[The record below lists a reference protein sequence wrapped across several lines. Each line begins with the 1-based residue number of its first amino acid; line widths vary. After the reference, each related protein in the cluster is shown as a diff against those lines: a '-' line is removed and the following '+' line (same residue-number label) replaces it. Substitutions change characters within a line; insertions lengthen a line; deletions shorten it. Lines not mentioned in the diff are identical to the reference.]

1 MDAPP
6 PRRRLGRHDAAEET
20 ATEPRRR
27 LRRPKDQSR
36 SPGRTEA
43 KSPDVS
49 QDPEEPSEL
58 SETVEA
64 VASIPNERAAQVP
77 PLPLAD
83 LFPFPDETSELPVP
97 IPISP
102 GTSASSAEV
111 SGSSQRSP
119 AEAPEALDTPREAA
133 EEAVIQ
139 VWSEAA
145 EEPGVVAGPGSS
157 GGSQSAG
164 EDLGDAA
171 DAGTA
176 PKETPQEEA
185 ASPASGASPANQD
198 GMRSFPPQWPGTATE
213 ILAKP
218 VQSQT
223 FVKESQAERAA
234 GKRPVCLSPCCA
246 SFPCCTAHCPITF
259 CLLVFLGMFTT
270 FGVFWRELAG
280 INIVTDTSV
289 FLEADS
295 RSNAIR
301 AAYLQ
306 AYNQREPSAR
316 RLGPRRL
323 MTGYMPHIDTRDM
336 YKMHSL
342 ALYYRTDSSAGLLD
356 PGISRMVQA
365 FELSIR
371 DGAFYQQLC
380 VERTTAGLEG
390 SCDPGHSF
398 INAVFPSMSDPNLT
412 QVVEDLPHF
421 DRRLDGRGKTPMDSK
436 TVKNILVSKEVYKQ
450 LMLPTDYD
458 VSQPL
463 MAARSFF
470 AFNILCCRI
479 DDSAAARSKSLEEIA
494 KVWNQFLSEEL
505 LPKLTDFNS
514 RQNLVELNFE
524 GGGLA
529 TLQLWNTLAADC
541 LLAIGSVSFIVIYLT
556 CHAGSPILSC
566 GSILLT
572 ILAIPSAYLASA
584 LLSGSREITGV
595 AFLSI
600 FLITGLGADV
610 VLVFVNFWEASK
622 ARFGSDTA
630 ARVKFL
636 YRNAGLACLATTFTT
651 AASFFANLASV
662 LRALR
667 EFGFFMGLC
676 ILGAYLYLLV
686 GLPVLLILN
695 DKLSCCCSCSCFS
708 VCCRYL
714 EGKAEPDV
722 KMKGRLSR
730 RLGNCC
736 LRRCL
741 VAHSVSCFAFFILI
755 VAVFAVWVA
764 NEITVDAG
772 VPQMFPSDHNL
783 NSVEAVAELFGAAE
797 EHFTNDQIRVCNFVQ
812 LQRQSQFKSCAV
824 HLCQITLEM
833 PLTRIGRLPDAEAEN
848 SSETPMA
855 ECGCFPTT
863 KPSRRCFSVSPQT
876 TAQVWVTPRVVGDIP
891 EAALKNWQ
899 ESDGFRQFILNA
911 ALEVNSWQAYQ
922 LLRDSIQLGF
932 PQAADVTAPHFLKQE
947 FWETGE
953 QLSASYNVLP
963 SFVIPVTIPRNS
975 SAVELC
981 HAEEIC
987 YCGAPVCTYAGERLV
1002 DPVMPNAS
1010 WDQVLIPVPE
1020 TSRRL
1025 EAGEAAHVAAR
1036 LPAPVSSGGRSLSSG
1051 VDVAVVWGILVE
1063 DGSPLLGSREET
1075 WSFNAA
1081 FRPESPFTQRTLLQT
1096 CRQAPSQPELLVIRT
1111 VCWIEQFRQFAAG
1124 KDLPFPVPSSVF
1136 QQTFAE
1142 FVDGRVLPSGFLA
1155 KEFMWLG
1162 PDFELRATF
1171 MQFFVSVNYMTA
1183 ASTSILNLM
1192 QSWDKVIDDVN
1203 KDAPADV
1210 GEAWHT
1216 SQLWIR
1222 AEAESAIV
1230 SSTVVTMIVSVACGL
1245 AGALLFTHLDI
1256 LLSLMVV
1263 VAVTGVTISLAWF
1276 MIVFMG
1282 WPVGVLEVLGLIVFV
1297 GYSITYSLHIAHK
1310 YQLHSMELE
1319 EEPLSERRRHAVV
1332 QALQSMASSVL
1343 GSAATTLGSSFFLF
1357 FCQLVIFV
1365 KLATVLFAVTFF
1377 ACVFAIL
1384 ALPAALLCIGPVGT
1398 ACTHLIPWAS
1408 QQLSKEPSS
1417 SAIAASSTKLTSSL
1431 ARKIP
1436 KDAISSSQKTE
1447 VFISSTP
1454 SAFKSSWPVAIA
1466 PEPFAGVVSPP
1477 HNRDL
1482 FSGSISTSVF

>member
-6 PRRRLGRHDAAEET
+6 PRRRLGRHDAAEDT

-27 LRRPKDQSR
+27 LRRRKDQSR
-36 SPGRTEA
+36 SPERTEA
-43 KSPDVS
+43 NSPDESLV
-49 QDPEEPSEL
+49 PEEPSEP

-64 VASIPNERAAQVP
+64 VASVASIPNERAPQVP

-83 LFPFPDETSELPVP
+83 FLPGE
-97 IPISP
+97 SH
-102 GTSASSAEV
+102 SA
-111 SGSSQRSP
+111 
-119 AEAPEALDTPREAA
+119 
-133 EEAVIQ
+133 
-139 VWSEAA
+139 
-145 EEPGVVAGPGSS
+145 GVGAGG
-157 GGSQSAG
+157 GGS
-164 EDLGDAA
+164 EAA
-171 DAGTA
+171 DAGTSQ
-176 PKETPQEEA
+176 KETPLDA
-185 ASPASGASPANQD
+185 TASPASGSQENQD
-198 GMRSFPPQWPGTATE
+198 GLRSFPAQWPGTTTE

-218 VQSQT
+218 VQSQPL
-223 FVKESQAERAA
+223 VKERPVERAA
-234 GKRPVCLSPCCA
+234 VKRPVCLSPCCA

-336 YKMHSL
+336 YKMHNL

-421 DRRLDGRGKTPMDSK
+421 DRRLDGRGVTAMDSK
-436 TVKNILVSKEVYKQ
+436 TVKNILVSKEVYRQ
-450 LMLPTDYD
+450 LMLPMDYD

-479 DDSAAARSKSLEEIA
+479 DDSAASRSKSLEEIA
-494 KVWNQFLSEEL
+494 KVWNQFLSMEL

-541 LLAIGSVSFIVIYLT
+541 LLAIGSVSFIVVYLT

-695 DKLSCCCSCSCFS
+695 DKLSCCCRCSCFS
-708 VCCRYL
+708 ACCRYL
-714 EGKAEPDV
+714 EGKTEPDL

-812 LQRQSQFKSCAV
+812 HQRQSQFKSCAV

-833 PLTRIGRLPDAEAEN
+833 PLTRIGRLPDEEAVN

-863 KPSRRCFSVSPQT
+863 KPSRRCFSVSPQST
-876 TAQVWVTPRVVGDIP
+876 SQVWVTPRVVGDIP
-891 EAALKNWQ
+891 EAALKTWQ
-899 ESDGFRQFILNA
+899 ESDEFRQFILDA

-922 LLRDSIQLGF
+922 LLRDSIPQGF
-932 PQAADVTAPHFLKQE
+932 SQAADVTAPHFLKQE

-963 SFVIPVTIPRNS
+963 SFVIPVTIPPNS

-1002 DPVMPNAS
+1002 DSVMPNAS
-1010 WDQVLIPVPE
+1010 WDQVQIPVPE

-1036 LPAPVSSGGRSLSSG
+1036 LPSPVSRSGRSLSSG

-1075 WSFNAA
+1075 WSFNVA

-1096 CRQAPSQPELLVIRT
+1096 CRQ
-1111 VCWIEQFRQFAAG
+1111 
-1124 KDLPFPVPSSVF
+1124 DLPFPVPSSVF

-1162 PDFELRATF
+1162 LDFELR
-1171 MQFFVSVNYMTA
+1171 
-1183 ASTSILNLM
+1183 
-1192 QSWDKVIDDVN
+1192 VIDDVN

-1384 ALPAALLCIGPVGT
+1384 ALQALDLTTVLAEDVHRT
-1398 ACTHLIPWAS
+1398 ELNLDFTE
-1408 QQLSKEPSS
+1408 EPSS

-1436 KDAISSSQKTE
+1436 KDEISSSQKTQ

-1477 HNRDL
+1477 PNRDL

>member
-1 MDAPP
+1 MRCFSFCWYQNAFV
-6 PRRRLGRHDAAEET
+6 RLVVKGIR
-20 ATEPRRR
+20 
-27 LRRPKDQSR
+27 K
-36 SPGRTEA
+36 
-43 KSPDVS
+43 
-49 QDPEEPSEL
+49 
-58 SETVEA
+58 
-64 VASIPNERAAQVP
+64 
-77 PLPLAD
+77 
-83 LFPFPDETSELPVP
+83 
-97 IPISP
+97 
-102 GTSASSAEV
+102 
-111 SGSSQRSP
+111 

-176 PKETPQEEA
+176 PKDTGGESHYTIL
-185 ASPASGASPANQD
+185 QD

-584 LLSGSREITGV
+584 LLSSGVVITWSEFRNKDATNQVAFTPEAPNRV

-636 YRNAGLACLATTFTT
+636 YRNAGLAT

-741 VAHSVSCFAFFILI
+741 
-755 VAVFAVWVA
+755 
-764 NEITVDAG
+764 
-772 VPQMFPSDHNL
+772 
-783 NSVEAVAELFGAAE
+783 AVAELFDAAE

-899 ESDGFRQFILNA
+899 DLGETAGLWLRREFR
-911 ALEVNSWQAYQ
+911 VNSWQAYQ

-963 SFVIPVTIPRNS
+963 SFVIPVTIPQNS

-1025 EAGEAAHVAAR
+1025 EAGEAAHVAARADR

-1096 CRQAPSQPELLVIRT
+1096 CRQASTAGTPGLRGPSIAKSVLFVFVILNATIGIYVAGARLRAQGDLHAVLCERQLHDSRFDLDPEPNAKLGQGGFWEALEYDSQPM
-1111 VCWIEQFRQFAAG
+1111 AG
-1124 KDLPFPVPSSVF
+1124 
-1136 QQTFAE
+1136 A
-1142 FVDGRVLPSGFLA
+1142 
-1155 KEFMWLG
+1155 LG
-1162 PDFELRATF
+1162 
-1171 MQFFVSVNYMTA
+1171 VVGN
-1183 ASTSILNLM
+1183 
-1192 QSWDKVIDDVN
+1192 VIDDVN

-1256 LLSLMVV
+1256 LLSLILGPRMVV

-1408 QQLSKEPSS
+1408 QQLSK
-1417 SAIAASSTKLTSSL
+1417 
-1431 ARKIP
+1431 
-1436 KDAISSSQKTE
+1436 D
-1447 VFISSTP
+1447 
-1454 SAFKSSWPVAIA
+1454 
-1466 PEPFAGVVSPP
+1466 
-1477 HNRDL
+1477 
-1482 FSGSISTSVF
+1482 